1 MSKRTCGDC
10 TKCCEGW
17 LEGEALGH
25 KFFSGRPC
33 HFIAIGKGCTV
44 YAKRPKDPCQTYKCA
59 WLVDENIPE
68 WMKPSE
74 IDAIVDYRNTHNGIP
89 YMSINEAG
97 SILSSQVLT
106 WAIQTALTNNLNLL
120 WKINGGAHWI
130 GSPEFIEAIQ
140 ADTKSKIPH
149 QESSHPHQASEE

>member
-1 MSKRTCGDC
+1 MSKRSCGDC

-25 KFFSGRPC
+25 KFYPGRPC
-33 HFIAIGKGCTV
+33 HFIAIGKGCSV
-44 YAKRPKDPCQTYKCA
+44 YSKRPKDPCQSYKCA

-74 IDAIVDYRNTHNGIP
+74 INAIVDYRTTSNGIS
-89 YMSINEAG
+89 YISANEAG

-106 WAIQTALTNNLNLL
+106 WIIQYALSNNLNLL
-120 WKINGGAHWI
+120 WKVNQGLHWI

-140 ADTKSKIPH
+140 EDTKGKTVH
-149 QESSHPHQASEE
+149 QEASHHLQASEE